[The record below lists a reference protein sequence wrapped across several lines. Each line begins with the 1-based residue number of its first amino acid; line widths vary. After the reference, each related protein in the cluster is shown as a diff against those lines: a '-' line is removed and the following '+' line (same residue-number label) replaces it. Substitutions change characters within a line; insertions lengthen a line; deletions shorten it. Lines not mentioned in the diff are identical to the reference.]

1 MNAKEI
7 IQSLTIEEKAKLLTG
22 GDGMCTATL
31 EKYGIV
37 AKNMADGPHGARLTP
52 EDNCTH
58 FPNLCSLAA
67 TWDVERAHL
76 MGEAL
81 AYDCIEHDVDM
92 LLAPGINI
100 KRTPLCGRNFEYLS
114 EDPILAGELGAAYI
128 NGLQKHGV
136 AASLKHFAANNQEK
150 YRQEASVEVDER
162 TLREIYLRGF
172 EIAVKKSNPQ
182 SVMCAY
188 NKINAV
194 WCAENPLLLSE
205 ILKDEWG
212 YEGFVISDWGAV
224 QNTAKSI
231 KAGLD
236 FHMPANEIIE
246 QEIKDAL
253 AKGEIT
259 EAHLDRALER
269 VLGFLLK
276 DKPVKTKE
284 YNRDSQHTIAKDI
297 AADGVVLLKNDNNM
311 LPLTSKKHKKIAVIG
326 EFAKNP
332 LISGQGS
339 AEVHQSGDYTD
350 SPLAELEKLLPDTE
364 FIYKEIYKKCEFS
377 ENMLWIPLY
386 SKEYNELM
394 ASVDAVLVFAGSM
407 QSEDTE
413 KLDRRSASINPN
425 HDMVIDMTSDYNKN
439 MIVVLQTG
447 SAVVLDG
454 WHKKVPAI
462 AEMWLAGEGAGKAI
476 AEVLCGK
483 VNPSGK
489 LPETFPTKLRT
500 DMDYPGDGFKV
511 EYNEKLDVGYRY
523 YDKHPEEIL
532 YPFGHGLSYTSFEYS
547 DIKVSQYNDGCK
559 VSFKLKNTG
568 DCDGAEVAQLYISDV
583 VSTVV
588 KPVKE
593 LKKFKKMFLKKGE
606 ETEVVFDLEKADFE
620 YYNTSLH
627 QWVAE
632 NGLYKILIG
641 ASSRD
646 IRLEGNVVV
655 DGDMPYTIAKVSEDM
670 IG

>member
-1 MNAKEI
+1 
-7 IQSLTIEEKAKLLTG
+7 
-22 GDGMCTATL
+22 
-31 EKYGIV
+31 
-37 AKNMADGPHGARLTP
+37 
-52 EDNCTH
+52 
-58 FPNLCSLAA
+58 
-67 TWDVERAHL
+67 
-76 MGEAL
+76 
-81 AYDCIEHDVDM
+81 
-92 LLAPGINI
+92 
-100 KRTPLCGRNFEYLS
+100 
-114 EDPILAGELGAAYI
+114 
-128 NGLQKHGV
+128 
-136 AASLKHFAANNQEK
+136 
-150 YRQEASVEVDER
+150 
-162 TLREIYLRGF
+162 
-172 EIAVKKSNPQ
+172 
-182 SVMCAY
+182 
-188 NKINAV
+188 
-194 WCAENPLLLSE
+194 
-205 ILKDEWG
+205 
-212 YEGFVISDWGAV
+212 
-224 QNTAKSI
+224 
-231 KAGLD
+231 
-236 FHMPANEIIE
+236 
-246 QEIKDAL
+246 
-253 AKGEIT
+253 
-259 EAHLDRALER
+259 
-269 VLGFLLK
+269 
-276 DKPVKTKE
+276 
-284 YNRDSQHTIAKDI
+284 
-297 AADGVVLLKNDNNM
+297 
-311 LPLTSKKHKKIAVIG
+311 
-326 EFAKNP
+326 
-332 LISGQGS
+332 
-339 AEVHQSGDYTD
+339 
-350 SPLAELEKLLPDTE
+350 
-364 FIYKEIYKKCEFS
+364 
-377 ENMLWIPLY
+377 
-386 SKEYNELM
+386 M

-462 AEMWLAGEGAGKAI
+462 AEMWLAGEGADKAI

-568 DCDGAEVAQLYISDV
+568 EYDGSEVAQLYISDV

-593 LKKFKKMFLKKGE
+593 LKKFKKVFLKKGE